1 MAIFSY
7 IICKTKIIA
16 ILLLYIDIY
25 QNYREKPHI
34 LIVFSTLLNITP
46 LKPYNTFLLNYHYI
60 ESYVLFY
67 YSGIDNCCQKKGVD
81 MTASIQ
87 IKNNKYY
94 IVLNWTD
101 KNKKRRQKWIKTDL
115 SASGNNKRKA
125 EKLRIEVLT
134 AWQDKDKEENETE
147 MKFSTFIKEWLEIT
161 KNSISDNTYFSYR
174 QTIHNSIC
182 PYFERI
188 DIKLTDLKPYHIQ
201 DFYTYKMTTER
212 VSANTI
218 HHYNANIH
226 KALDFAVKSEL
237 IAVNPSDKVDL
248 PKKKKHI
255 AQFYTVDEMQ
265 VLLKNAKGSP
275 IETVVLLASWFGLR
289 RGEIIGLKWESIDF
303 ANGILSITG
312 TVRDKGKSGSKI
324 KNLRYEPTA
333 KNHSSIRSF
342 PMPKQ
347 AIEYLKHLKDIQDKR
362 KQNDGYNHQWDEFV
376 CVRENG
382 DLIPL
387 EYVSRAFPKLCE
399 KSGLKRLKLHEL
411 RHTNISLLLKNGASM
426 KELQEWAGHS
436 NYNTTANIY
445 AHIQEES
452 KNRLSKTI
460 EKVLF

>member
-1 MAIFSY
+1 
-7 IICKTKIIA
+7 
-16 ILLLYIDIY
+16 
-25 QNYREKPHI
+25 
-34 LIVFSTLLNITP
+34 
-46 LKPYNTFLLNYHYI
+46 
-60 ESYVLFY
+60 
-67 YSGIDNCCQKKGVD
+67 

-101 KNKKRRQKWIKTDL
+101 QNKKRRQKWIKTDL

-134 AWQDKDKEENETE
+134 AWQDKNKEENETE
-147 MKFSTFIKEWLEIT
+147 IKFSTFIKEWLEII
-161 KNSISDNTYFSYR
+161 KSSISDNTYFSYR

-188 DIKLTDLKPYHIQ
+188 DIKLADLKPYHIQ
-201 DFYTYKMTTER
+201 DFYTYKMTTEG

-218 HHYNANIH
+218 HHYHANIH

-255 AQFYTVDEMQ
+255 AQFYTANEMQ

-289 RGEIIGLKWESIDF
+289 RGEIIGLKWDSIDF

-347 AIEYLKHLKDIQDKR
+347 AIEYLKNLQDLQDKR
-362 KQNDGYNHQWDEFV
+362 KLNDGYNHKWDEFV

-436 NYNTTANIY
+436 SYNTTANIY
-445 AHIQEES
+445 AHVQEES

>member
-1 MAIFSY
+1 
-7 IICKTKIIA
+7 
-16 ILLLYIDIY
+16 
-25 QNYREKPHI
+25 
-34 LIVFSTLLNITP
+34 
-46 LKPYNTFLLNYHYI
+46 
-60 ESYVLFY
+60 
-67 YSGIDNCCQKKGVD
+67 

-101 KNKKRRQKWIKTDL
+101 QNQKRRQKWIKTDL

-134 AWQDKDKEENETE
+134 TWQDKDKEENETE

-161 KNSISDNTYFSYR
+161 KGTISDNTYFSYR

-188 DIKLTDLKPYHIQ
+188 DIKLADLKPYHIQ
-201 DFYTYKMTTER
+201 DFYVYKMTTEG

-218 HHYNANIH
+218 HHYHANIH

-237 IAVNPSDKVDL
+237 IAANPSDKVDL
-248 PKKKKHI
+248 PKKRKHI
-255 AQFYTVDEMQ
+255 AQFYTIDEMQ
-265 VLLKNAKGSP
+265 VLLKNAKGTP

-303 ANGILSITG
+303 VNGILSITG

-347 AIEYLKHLKDIQDKR
+347 AIEYLKNLKVIQDSR
-362 KQNDGYNHQWDEFV
+362 KLNDEYNHKWDEFV

>member
-1 MAIFSY
+1 
-7 IICKTKIIA
+7 
-16 ILLLYIDIY
+16 
-25 QNYREKPHI
+25 
-34 LIVFSTLLNITP
+34 
-46 LKPYNTFLLNYHYI
+46 
-60 ESYVLFY
+60 
-67 YSGIDNCCQKKGVD
+67 

-125 EKLRIEVLT
+125 EKLRIEALT
-134 AWQDKDKEENETE
+134 TWQDKDKEENETE

-188 DIKLTDLKPYHIQ
+188 DIKLADLKPYHIQ
-201 DFYTYKMTTER
+201 DFYVYKMSTER

-218 HHYNANIH
+218 HHYHANIH

-237 IAVNPSDKVDL
+237 ISVNPSDKVDL

-255 AQFYTVDEMQ
+255 AQFYTIDEMQ
-265 VLLKNAKGSP
+265 VLLKNTKGTP

-347 AIEYLKHLKDIQDKR
+347 AIEYLKHLKGIQDKR
-362 KQNDGYNHQWDEFV
+362 KLNDGYNHKWDEFV

-436 NYNTTANIY
+436 NYSTTANIY

>member
-1 MAIFSY
+1 
-7 IICKTKIIA
+7 
-16 ILLLYIDIY
+16 
-25 QNYREKPHI
+25 
-34 LIVFSTLLNITP
+34 
-46 LKPYNTFLLNYHYI
+46 
-60 ESYVLFY
+60 
-67 YSGIDNCCQKKGVD
+67 

-101 KNKKRRQKWIKTDL
+101 QNKKRRQKWIKTDL

-134 AWQDKDKEENETE
+134 AWQDKNKEENETE
-147 MKFSTFIKEWLEIT
+147 IKFSTFIKEWLEFT
-161 KNSISDNTYFSYR
+161 KSSISDNTYFSYK
-174 QTIHNSIC
+174 QTIYNSIC
-182 PYFERI
+182 PYFEKI
-188 DIKLTDLKPYHIQ
+188 DIKLADLKPYHIQ
-201 DFYTYKMTTER
+201 DFYVYKMSTEG

-218 HHYNANIH
+218 HHYHANIH

-255 AQFYTVDEMQ
+255 AQFYTANEMQ

-312 TVRDKGKSGSKI
+312 SVRDKGKSGSKI

-347 AIEYLKHLKDIQDKR
+347 AIEYLKILKDIQDKR
-362 KQNDGYNHQWDEFV
+362 KLNDGYNHKWDEFV

-436 NYNTTANIY
+436 SYNTTANIY

>member
-1 MAIFSY
+1 
-7 IICKTKIIA
+7 
-16 ILLLYIDIY
+16 
-25 QNYREKPHI
+25 
-34 LIVFSTLLNITP
+34 
-46 LKPYNTFLLNYHYI
+46 
-60 ESYVLFY
+60 
-67 YSGIDNCCQKKGVD
+67 

-134 AWQDKDKEENETE
+134 TWQDKGKEENETE

-161 KNSISDNTYFSYR
+161 KSSISDNTYFSYR

-182 PYFERI
+182 PYFEKI
-188 DIKLTDLKPYHIQ
+188 DIRLADLKPYHIQ
-201 DFYTYKMTTER
+201 DFYVYKMSTEG

-218 HHYNANIH
+218 HHYHANIH

-255 AQFYTVDEMQ
+255 AQFYTANEMQ
-265 VLLKNAKGSP
+265 VLLKNVKGSP

-347 AIEYLKHLKDIQDKR
+347 AIEYLKNLKDIQEKR
-362 KQNDGYNHQWDEFV
+362 KLNDGYNHKWDEFV

-436 NYNTTANIY
+436 SYNTTANIY

>member
-1 MAIFSY
+1 
-7 IICKTKIIA
+7 
-16 ILLLYIDIY
+16 
-25 QNYREKPHI
+25 
-34 LIVFSTLLNITP
+34 
-46 LKPYNTFLLNYHYI
+46 
-60 ESYVLFY
+60 
-67 YSGIDNCCQKKGVD
+67 

-134 AWQDKDKEENETE
+134 AWQDKNKEENETE
-147 MKFSTFIKEWLEIT
+147 IRFSTFIKEWLEIT
-161 KNSISDNTYFSYR
+161 KSTISNNTYFSYR

-188 DIKLTDLKPYHIQ
+188 DIKLADLKPYHIQ
-201 DFYTYKMTTER
+201 DFYTYKMTAER

-218 HHYNANIH
+218 HHYHANIH

-255 AQFYTVDEMQ
+255 AQFYTIDEMQ
-265 VLLKNAKGSP
+265 VLLKNVKGSS

-289 RGEIIGLKWESIDF
+289 RGEIIGLKWDSIDF

-347 AIEYLKHLKDIQDKR
+347 AIEYLKNLKDIQDKR
-362 KQNDGYNHQWDEFV
+362 KKM
-376 CVRENG
+376 EN
-382 DLIPL
+382 
-387 EYVSRAFPKLCE
+387 K
-399 KSGLKRLKLHEL
+399 
-411 RHTNISLLLKNGASM
+411 
-426 KELQEWAGHS
+426 
-436 NYNTTANIY
+436 
-445 AHIQEES
+445 
-452 KNRLSKTI
+452 
-460 EKVLF
+460 

>member
-1 MAIFSY
+1 
-7 IICKTKIIA
+7 
-16 ILLLYIDIY
+16 
-25 QNYREKPHI
+25 
-34 LIVFSTLLNITP
+34 
-46 LKPYNTFLLNYHYI
+46 
-60 ESYVLFY
+60 
-67 YSGIDNCCQKKGVD
+67 

-134 AWQDKDKEENETE
+134 TWQDKGKEENETE

-161 KNSISDNTYFSYR
+161 KSSISDNTYFSYR

-182 PYFERI
+182 PYFEKI
-188 DIKLTDLKPYHIQ
+188 DIRLADLKPYHIQ
-201 DFYTYKMTTER
+201 DFYVYKMSTEG

-218 HHYNANIH
+218 HHYHANIH

-255 AQFYTVDEMQ
+255 AQFYTANEMQ
-265 VLLKNAKGSP
+265 VLLKNVKGSP

-347 AIEYLKHLKDIQDKR
+347 AIEYLKNLKDIQEKR
-362 KQNDGYNHQWDEFV
+362 KLNDGYNHKWDEFV